1 MASLHIF
8 LSLLVLSLFKLSEEK
23 PSNQIAK
30 RDASIEL
37 GHLGHSFGE
46 ANLGELVNNHRVKRS
61 PKDDSSE
68 ESAESAES
76 EESEEL
82 MEGSADEF
90 FRVKRSPAPQKNE
103 SSDESAESEESMEG
117 SGDSS
122 SEPSMDSS

>member
-8 LSLLVLSLFKLSEEK
+8 ISLLVLSLFNLSEEK

-30 RDASIEL
+30 RDATIEL

-76 EESEEL
+76 EESEES
-82 MEGSADEF
+82 MEGSADDF
-90 FRVKRSPAPQKNE
+90 FRVKRSPAPQKDE
-103 SSDESAESEESMEG
+103 SSEESAESEESEESMEG

-122 SEPSMDSS
+122 SEED

>member
-8 LSLLVLSLFKLSEEK
+8 ISLLFLSLFNLSKEK

-30 RDASIEL
+30 RDATLEL

-61 PKDDSSE
+61 PKDDASE
-68 ESAESAES
+68 ESAES

-90 FRVKRSPAPQKNE
+90 FRVKRSPAPQKSE
-103 SSDESAESEESMEG
+103 SSEESAESEESMEG

-122 SEPSMDSS
+122 SEED

>member
-68 ESAESAES
+68 ESAES

-90 FRVKRSPAPQKNE
+90 FRVKRSPAPQKSE
-103 SSDESAESEESMEG
+103 SSEESAESEESEELMEG
-117 SGDSS
+117 S
-122 SEPSMDSS
+122 

>member
-8 LSLLVLSLFKLSEEK
+8 VSLLVLSLFKLSEEK
-23 PSNQIAK
+23 PLNQIAK
-30 RDASIEL
+30 RDATLEL
-37 GHLGHSFGE
+37 AHLGHSFGE

-61 PKDDSSE
+61 PKDD
-68 ESAESAES
+68 S

-103 SSDESAESEESMEG
+103 SSEESAESEESMEG
-117 SGDSS
+117 SGNS
-122 SEPSMDSS
+122 SEEED